1 MAVVRGLISLL
12 FANRV
17 GTAIARRTLPLLD
30 RLVFRLTDGRR
41 TFIEL
46 VEPSFMLESTG
57 ARSGEPRHNPLL
69 YVRDGDRYVVAGT
82 NFGQEQ
88 HPAWS
93 ANLLAHPDAVIVL
106 RGTRIPVRAEPLT
119 DPGERARLWPQLDR
133 IYAGFKRYREVT
145 ADIREVRMFALVPR

>member
-1 MAVVRGLISLL
+1 MTVVQRVVSLL

-17 GTAIARRTLPLLD
+17 GTAIARRTLPVLD
-30 RLVFRLTDGRR
+30 RIVFRLSGGRR

-46 VEPSFMLESTG
+46 VEPSFMLETIG
-57 ARSGEPRHNPLL
+57 AQSGLPRHNPLL
-69 YVRDGDRYVVAGT
+69 YVRDGDRFVVAGT
-82 NFGQEQ
+82 NFGQER

-93 ANLLAHPDAVIVL
+93 ANLLAHPDAVVVL
-106 RGTRIPVRAEPLT
+106 RGARIPVRAEPLT

-133 IYAGFKRYREVT
+133 IYSGFKRYREVT